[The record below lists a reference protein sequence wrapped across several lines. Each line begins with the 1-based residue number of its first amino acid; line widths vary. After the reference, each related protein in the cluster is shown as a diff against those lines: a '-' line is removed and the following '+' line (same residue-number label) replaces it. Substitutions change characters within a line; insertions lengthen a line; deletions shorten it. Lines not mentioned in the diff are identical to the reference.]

1 MPPDDADS
9 GATGRSGTEVSAQPL
24 PSPTPAAAPPSPA
37 DGERRG
43 LRRILHR
50 VGAGPLWHHGDFLRL
65 WAGDTASQLGS
76 SFGGIALPYLA
87 VTILAASSFQMGML
101 GTLQGLGFLIIG
113 LPAGALV
120 DRWRKRTVM
129 LAADLGRAALLL
141 SLTAAW
147 WLDWLTFTQ
156 LAVVATAVGVL
167 TVFFDVS
174 YQSYLPF
181 LVGRDHVVEGNAK
194 LQASQSVSQAAG
206 PAVGGVAIKFLG
218 AADVIAVNGAGYL
231 ASAAALWRIRH
242 RETPPARETRRPLR
256 TEIAE
261 GLAFVV
267 RHPLLRRLLACTGI
281 GNLTFSA
288 ASALIMLYF
297 IRDLQLSAVQIG
309 LIEAVGAIG
318 GFCGALVVTP
328 LTRRIGEGPVIIL
341 TAAVFAPM
349 AFIYPLAASLPALP
363 TLIIGNVALMT
374 CLVAYN
380 IATVSFRQ
388 RLCPPR
394 MLGRMNAS
402 ARFLI
407 WGTIP
412 IGSFVGGVLSTHI
425 GVLGTLWVSA
435 IAGLASVLPVAI
447 SPLWRLREL
456 PSHEEDDVTASAD
469 QESTARA
476 AG

>member
-1 MPPDDADS
+1 MIADDLPEHPTRTTSSAAEAIAPRPSSRSGPDSDSDDA
-9 GATGRSGTEVSAQPL
+9 TGVPDV
-24 PSPTPAAAPPSPA
+24 PH
-37 DGERRG
+37 
-43 LRRILHR
+43 RI
-50 VGAGPLWHHGDFLRL
+50 GAGPLWRHRDFLRL
-65 WAGDTASQLGS
+65 WVGDTASQLGA
-76 SFGGIALPYLA
+76 SFGNIALPYLA
-87 VTILAASSFQMGML
+87 VTILSASSFQMGIL
-101 GTLQGLGFLIIG
+101 GTLQGLGFLLIG

-129 LAADLGRAALLL
+129 LSADLGRAVLLL

-147 WLDWLTFTQ
+147 WMGMLTFTQ

-181 LVGRDHVVEGNAK
+181 LVGRDHIVEGNSK
-194 LQASQSVSQAAG
+194 LQASQSISQAAG

-218 AADVIAVNGAGYL
+218 AADVVAVNGAGYL
-231 ASAAALWRIRH
+231 ASAVALWRIRH
-242 RETPPARETRRPLR
+242 RETPPALDTRRKLR

-261 GLAFVV
+261 GLSFVL

-288 ASALIMLYF
+288 ASVLTILYF
-297 IRDLQLSAVQIG
+297 VRDLHLSVVQIG
-309 LIEAVGAIG
+309 VIEAVGAVG
-318 GFCGALVVTP
+318 GFCGALAVAP

-341 TAAVFAPM
+341 TSLVFAPM
-349 AFIYPLAASLPALP
+349 AFIYPLASILPTLP
-363 TLIIGNVALMT
+363 TLIIGNVALMA
-374 CLVAYN
+374 CMVAYN

-402 ARFLI
+402 ARFLV

-412 IGSFVGGVLSTHI
+412 IGSFAGGLLSTHI

-435 IAGLASVLPVAI
+435 IAGLTSVIPVLI

-456 PSHEEDDVTASAD
+456 PSDD
-469 QESTARA
+469 ESEQPAPTR
-476 AG
+476 

>member
-1 MPPDDADS
+1 MAAVSPSQRVTAPPDDSAP
-9 GATGRSGTEVSAQPL
+9 AEARTGTDLDVQPL
-24 PSPTPAAAPPSPA
+24 PSPSPVPEAPSPPEGGA
-37 DGERRG
+37 RRW
-43 LRRILHR
+43 RRVLHR

-87 VTILAASSFQMGML
+87 VTVLAASSFQMGML
-101 GTLQGLGFLIIG
+101 GTLQGLGFLLIG

-129 LAADLGRAALLL
+129 LSADLGRAVLLL

-147 WLDWLTFTQ
+147 WLGWLTFAQ

-167 TVFFDVS
+167 AVFFDVS

-194 LQASQSVSQAAG
+194 LQTSQSVSQAAG
-206 PAVGGVAIKFLG
+206 PAVGGVAIKLLG
-218 AADVIAVNGAGYL
+218 AADVVAINAAGYL
-231 ASAAALWRIRH
+231 ASAGALWRIRH
-242 RETPPARETRRPLR
+242 RETPPAPETRRPLR

-288 ASALIMLYF
+288 ANALIILYF
-297 IRDLQLSAVQIG
+297 VRDLHLSAVHIG

-318 GFCGALVVTP
+318 GLCGALVVTP

-349 AFIYPLAASLPALP
+349 AFICPLAASLPALP
-363 TLIIGNVALMT
+363 TLIIGNVALMG

-425 GVLGTLWVSA
+425 GVLGTLWVAA

-447 SPLWRLREL
+447 SPLWKLREL
-456 PSHEEDDVTASAD
+456 PSHEEPD
-469 QESTARA
+469 ESS
-476 AG
+476 